1 MAFTYREHNVV
12 TIFEQESEG
21 FIRPTLDVQATEEAI
36 EMLEPS
42 KRGGFLLPSTVGA
55 AILESAAY
63 RLRVQLRQYLTR
75 GTK

>member
-1 MAFTYREHNVV
+1 M
-12 TIFEQESEG
+12 
-21 FIRPTLDVQATEEAI
+21 DVHATEEAI

-42 KRGGFLLPSTVGA
+42 KRGGFLIPSAVGA

-63 RLRVQLRQYLTR
+63 RLRIQLREYLTR